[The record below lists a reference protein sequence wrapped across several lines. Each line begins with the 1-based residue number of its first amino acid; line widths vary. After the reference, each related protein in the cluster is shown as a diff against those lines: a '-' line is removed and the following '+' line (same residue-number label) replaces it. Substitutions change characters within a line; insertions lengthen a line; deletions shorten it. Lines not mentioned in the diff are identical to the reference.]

1 MKKNKLI
8 FFACDT
14 SNIKKVK
21 KILKETKSKKLKRM
35 IPKFGHQ
42 FFYSKHGRKFLE
54 KFKGTYFLD
63 LKIMDVSNTAVSA
76 IDSIKDLRGCRY
88 ITVHAHGGLRMMR
101 DVVKKSKIIN
111 KNLMILGVSILT
123 SLDNKSI
130 KEIGHTKTVDQL
142 VLKQADLIKKSG
154 AYGIVASAHEAR
166 IIKKKYKNLFVVTPG
181 IRLPG
186 DRKDEQ
192 SRVVTP
198 YDALYKYNADAIVIG
213 RSLTRSNIKNNVKKL
228 IDHLN

>member
-14 SNIKKVK
+14 SNIKQVK

-63 LKIMDVSNTAVSA
+63 LKIMDVANTAVSA
-76 IDSIKDLRGCRY
+76 IDSIKDLKGCEY
-88 ITVHAHGGLRMMR
+88 TTVHAHGGFKMMR
-101 DVVKKSKIIN
+101 SVVQKAKATNKKLKV
-111 KNLMILGVSILT
+111 LGVTILT

-130 KEIGHTKTVDQL
+130 K
-142 VLKQADLIKKSG
+142 
-154 AYGIVASAHEAR
+154 
-166 IIKKKYKNLFVVTPG
+166 
-181 IRLPG
+181 
-186 DRKDEQ
+186 
-192 SRVVTP
+192 
-198 YDALYKYNADAIVIG
+198 
-213 RSLTRSNIKNNVKKL
+213 
-228 IDHLN
+228 